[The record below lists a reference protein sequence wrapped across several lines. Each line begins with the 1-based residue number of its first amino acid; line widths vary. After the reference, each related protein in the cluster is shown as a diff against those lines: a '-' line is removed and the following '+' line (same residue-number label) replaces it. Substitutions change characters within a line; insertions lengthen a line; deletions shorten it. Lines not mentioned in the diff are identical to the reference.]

1 MTLLEDIAECNKA
14 RWELARILLGERITG
29 DIVEL
34 HKECIAEATRL
45 LIWEY
50 EFRLETH
57 DWTYLMSDT
66 RTSTRKAT
74 PSSAGWRN
82 GRVDH

>member
-57 DWTYLMSDT
+57 DSVSYTHLT
-66 RTSTRKAT
+66 LPTKRI
-74 PSSAGWRN
+74 
-82 GRVDH
+82 V